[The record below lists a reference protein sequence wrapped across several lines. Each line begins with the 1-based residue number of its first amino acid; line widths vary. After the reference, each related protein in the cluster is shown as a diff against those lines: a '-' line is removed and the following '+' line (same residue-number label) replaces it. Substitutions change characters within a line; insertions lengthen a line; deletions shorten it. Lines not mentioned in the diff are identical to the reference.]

1 MGSEHSIAGAVAHGS
16 YCLQPRGDITYT
28 GGVKTLERHYR
39 NIDSCLV
46 VIDRDTGLVLESFGN
61 LPFSVPEGVVGRDW
75 RDALAIPGDSTAVIE
90 RAIGAGVAA
99 FLPPLIV
106 GAGADSDYMMGGMLV
121 PQSWDSTPSV
131 LLFLRS
137 LSLPWGLHTEEHI
150 GFDDVVAVL
159 GVDRLEFSPAWGV
172 AETEGLM
179 MELRSGM
186 EQLLRDEDW
195 LGVPEGATITVI
207 LRGLEPDAALDISRA
222 LLSHLHQGLAGLSGG
237 AQYARACIGLSQRL
251 GDQAPITA
259 LVAANA
265 ALSQAQAGGDER
277 IRFSSP
283 WDPLG
288 QAARAL
294 NATGVFRD
302 TLVDSRD
309 RPYLTDL
316 LSLADSSRR
325 LEDFCQ
331 GALCLTLDQGGLSQ
345 VALMRLE
352 HNGSLELLCA
362 MERSEKGPQSLARSR
377 LPRSWKT
384 LLGKLSGAD
393 LAGREIP
400 LGKGVLALPLRSR
413 GSTQGCLLLADEHA
427 GQAGFRPGAGAL
439 QQLAER
445 IAASRPAGGGQGDA
459 ASVIPAAREMEKG
472 IEGYVLDNMEGA
484 IDQAIFLSRVDMPV
498 AIVGERGTGKMYVA
512 QIIHSEAG
520 GDAQALLR
528 LDCRS
533 FRNRREAW
541 TRISKELQQGA
552 GRTLV
557 FKSPQLLHP
566 EVQSRLA
573 RQLASRTAT
582 EDGASR
588 YLAPNRY
595 VALFPDT
602 PQRLL
607 HKGDLDERLASVF
620 AGYPIIVPPL
630 RERPRA
636 VLRWAHKI
644 LEQESTQS
652 DRRVMGFTP
661 DAEQALLQHKWQGNI
676 SEMRSVIHDALER
689 TDKEWVTP
697 VDLGIFVGISADGQ
711 AAPRTDRSFLESRS
725 EEPAEPA
732 QYSPSV
738 DEELRLALGQ
748 ALAATLETDVRR
760 PLGAWL
766 DDEIIDAAI
775 ERSGGDSKGAAEF
788 LQVRTRNIGRWIPRI
803 REREAEREGSLLW
816 QPVRA
821 LVHQWVQES
830 SPGETPPQEIGERM
844 LMALILQQAG
854 ELSAAERAKIMGVST
869 PTYQKRVKQLIHD
882 A

>member
-1 MGSEHSIAGAVAHGS
+1 MA
-16 YCLQPRGDITYT
+16 
-28 GGVKTLERHYR
+28 
-39 NIDSCLV
+39 
-46 VIDRDTGLVLESFGN
+46 SFGS
-61 LPFSVPEGVVGRDW
+61 LPFAAPEGLVGRDW

-90 RAIGAGVAA
+90 RAIAAGVAA

-106 GAGADSDYMMGGMLV
+106 GAGADSDYLMGGMLV
-121 PQSWDSTPSV
+121 PQAWENEPAV
-131 LLFLRS
+131 LLFLRR

-150 GFDDVVAVL
+150 GFEDVVAVL
-159 GVDRLEFSPAWGV
+159 GVDHLEFSPAWGV
-172 AETEGLM
+172 PETEGLM
-179 MELRSGM
+179 MELRSGL
-186 EQLLRDEDW
+186 EQLLRDGDW

-207 LRGLEPDAALDISRA
+207 LRGLEPEAALDVSRA
-222 LLSHLHQGLAGLSGG
+222 LLSHLHQGLAGLTGG

-251 GDQAPITA
+251 RDQAPITA

-265 ALSQAQAGGDER
+265 ALLQAQAGGDER

-302 TLVDSRD
+302 TAIDD
-309 RPYLTDL
+309 RHRQYLTDL
-316 LSLADSSRR
+316 LGLAENTRR
-325 LEDFCQ
+325 IEDFCQ
-331 GALCLTLDQGGLSQ
+331 GALAMTLEQGGLSLA
-345 VALMRLE
+345 ALLRVE
-352 HNGSLELLCA
+352 NNGSLDMLCA
-362 MERSEKGPQSLARSR
+362 TKNSSEGAQVLSRSR
-377 LPRSWKT
+377 LPRALKAT
-384 LLGKLSGAD
+384 LTRLQAAD
-393 LAGREIP
+393 LEGREIP
-400 LGKGVLALPLRSR
+400 VAEGMIALPLRSR
-413 GSTQGCLLLADEHA
+413 GAVQGCLLLADERA

-439 QQLAER
+439 QQMGER
-445 IAASRPAGGGQGDA
+445 IASSRHGGGPLSDQ
-459 ASVIPAAREMEKG
+459 ASVMPVAREMEKG

-484 IDQAIFLSRVDMPV
+484 IDQAVFLSRVDMPV

-520 GDAQALLR
+520 GGPQELVR
-528 LDCRS
+528 LDCRG

-541 TRISKELQQGA
+541 SRISKELQQGT

-566 EVQSRLA
+566 EIQAKLA
-573 RQLASRTAT
+573 RQLASRTTT

-595 VALFPDT
+595 LALLPDT

-607 HKGDLDERLASVF
+607 QKGDLDARLASVF

-652 DRRVMGFTP
+652 DRRVLGFTP
-661 DAEQALLQHKWQGNI
+661 DAEQALLQHKWSGNI
-676 SEMRSVIHDALER
+676 SEMRGVIHDALER
-689 TDKEWVTP
+689 TDKDWVTP
-697 VDLGIFVGISADGQ
+697 VDLGLFLGISADGHT
-711 AAPRTDRSFLESRS
+711 APRTDQSFLESRREDS
-725 EEPAEPA
+725 TDEVE
-732 QYSPSV
+732 YRPSV

-748 ALAATLETDVRR
+748 ALAVSLETDVRR

-766 DDEIIDAAI
+766 DDEIIDAAL
-775 ERSGGDSKGAAEF
+775 ERSGGDTRGAAEF
-788 LQVRTRNIGRWIPRI
+788 LQVRTRNVGRWIPRI
-803 REREAEREGSLLW
+803 REREAEREASLLW
-816 QPVRA
+816 QPVRE
-821 LVHQWVQES
+821 LVHQWVLESAPGDTPAQEM
-830 SPGETPPQEIGERM
+830 GEQM
-844 LMALILQQAG
+844 LMALILQQG
-854 ELSAAERAKIMGVST
+854 EALSTAERAKIMGVST
-869 PTYQKRVKQLIHD
+869 PTYQKRVKQLMQE